1 MDERN
6 CIWQYNDYFGGKIKP
21 FMWKL
26 QCCLFVLCIS
36 LGETIIAQN
45 KQPAAISEAAYII
58 PFQLTAYNNLSVQAI
73 LNKKDTVHLMFH
85 TASSGVFLTE
95 VAVKKSQSLHFDRTD
110 TLKSWGG
117 GGNEA
122 RYSKNNSLQ
131 MGALQWDDVS
141 IWENKNT
148 GQYTDGKFGTDLFA
162 NKIVEIDFDKK
173 VIIIHASLPQKIKKY
188 QKLKMTV
195 ENDCMFIE
203 SLCVTDSSTFAHK
216 FLIHSGYSGAVL
228 LDDQFV
234 HKNKIAEK
242 LKITGEKELKDS
254 YGNILKTQKA
264 ILPAF
269 KIGHTTLSHVPVGF
283 FAGAI
288 GRQKM
293 SIIGGDIL
301 KRFNII
307 VDAQRAF
314 IYLKSNSLRKSD
326 YTNA

>member
-6 CIWQYNDYFGGKIKP
+6 CIGQYNDYFGGKTKP
-21 FMWKL
+21 SMPRL
-26 QCCLFVLCIS
+26 QFCLFVLCIS
-36 LGETIIAQN
+36 LCDTVVAQD
-45 KQPAAISEAAYII
+45 KQPVAVPAAPIII

-73 LNKKDTVHLMFH
+73 LNKKDTVYLMFH
-85 TASSGVFLTE
+85 TASGGVSLTD
-95 VAVKKSQSLHFDRTD
+95 VAVKKLQTLHFDRTD

-117 GGNEA
+117 GDNEA
-122 RYSKNNSLQ
+122 RFSRNNSMQ

-141 IWENKNT
+141 LWENKNT

-162 NKIVEIDFDKK
+162 SKVVEIDFDKR
-173 VIIIHASLPQKIKKY
+173 VIIIHASLPKKIKKY
-188 QKLKMTV
+188 QKLKMTF

-203 SLCVTDSSTFAHK
+203 SLCETGSSTFAHK
-216 FLIHSGYSGAVL
+216 FLIHSGYAGALL

-242 LKITGEKELKDS
+242 LKITGEKSLKDS

-269 KIGHTTLSHVPVGF
+269 KMGQTTFSHVPVGF
-283 FAGAI
+283 FGGAI

-307 VDAQRAF
+307 IDAQREF
-314 IYLKSNSLRKSD
+314 IYLKPNSLRKSA
-326 YTNA
+326 YINV